1 MKYIDDFLN
10 RITMYRVVL
19 YGLSILSMV
28 SILFGFTDLLPYGG
42 FSQITTLGILLVVC
56 FVTNYFFSKIYK
68 APTNSESNFIT
79 AFILFFIITPELV
92 PKTLGFLVIS
102 AILAIASKYILA
114 IGKKHI
120 FNPAAF
126 ALFAL
131 PFFGSGDAIWWVGSA
146 VLLPFTLVFGFLVL
160 RKIQRFSLFFAFF
173 GVTVV
178 TMSIGAFVQGTSVLE
193 VLVQA
198 VVSGPIIFLGT
209 IMLTEPLTAPP
220 TRKLQMIYGAL
231 VGLCYGSYFH
241 IGNISA
247 SPEFALL
254 IGNIFSYIVSPR
266 EKLFLKLK
274 EKKLVAVNTYEFIF
288 SNDREFSFIPGQYFE
303 WTLAHTNPDTRGNRR
318 YFTIASS
325 PTEKDVRIGIRTTD
339 VNPSSFKKA
348 LVAMEEGEVVVAGS
362 RSGDFVLPTDTT
374 QKLVFIS
381 GGIGVTPFR
390 SMIVYMLDTGEH
402 RDIVHFYSNKTYGD
416 IAYADIFARAK
427 EVGVKTVYTLTDT
440 QTLPPEWKGEAG
452 FVDIAMIQKYVT
464 DLPERIFYISGPR
477 SMVVIFEKTLAG
489 AGVKK
494 SNIKTDF
501 FPGFA

>member
-1 MKYIDDFLN
+1 MTYIDNFLN
-10 RITMYRVVL
+10 KITMYRVVL
-19 YGLSILSMV
+19 YALAILTVV
-28 SILFGFTDLLPYGG
+28 SILFGFLGLVSYGG
-42 FSQITTLGILLVVC
+42 LAQITSLLILFAVC
-56 FVTNYFFSKIYK
+56 FGTNTLFSKIFK
-68 APTNSESNFIT
+68 APTNIESSYIT
-79 AFILFFIITPELV
+79 AYILFLIITPEITQNTLV
-92 PKTLGFLVIS
+92 FIALAGFLS
-102 AILAIASKYILA
+102 MASKYLLA
-114 IGKKHI
+114 IGKKHV

-131 PFFGSGDAIWWVGSA
+131 PFFGSGDSIWWIGSA
-146 VLLPFTLVFGFLVL
+146 VFLPFTLVLGFLVL

-173 GVTVV
+173 GVALLA
-178 TMSIGAFVQGTSVLE
+178 MSINGLINGTNILE
-193 VLVQA
+193 ILVQA

-220 TRKLQMIYGAL
+220 TRKLQIMYGAL
-231 VGLCYGSYFH
+231 VGLCYGSYIH
-241 IGNISA
+241 IGNIPA

-266 EKLFLKLK
+266 EKLLLRLK
-274 EKKLVAVNTYEFIF
+274 EKKLIAVNTYEFVF
-288 SNDREFSFIPGQYFE
+288 SADRKFSFNPGQYFE
-303 WTLAHTNPDTRGNRR
+303 WTLPHSRPDSRGNRR

-348 LVAMEEGEVVVAGS
+348 LVGMEEGGIVVAGS
-362 RSGDFVLPTDTT
+362 RSGDFILPHDTN

-390 SMIVYMLDTGEH
+390 SMIVNMLDTGEH
-402 RDIVHFYSNKTYGD
+402 RNIVHFYSNKAFSD
-416 IAYADIFARAK
+416 IAYADILDRAK

-440 QTLPPEWKGEAG
+440 QNLPNLWQGETG
-452 FVDIAMIQKYVT
+452 FVDMKMILKYVT
-464 DLPERIFYISGPR
+464 DVPERMFYISGPR
-477 SMVVIFEKTLAG
+477 SMVVIFEKALAG